1 MLSFVSCIKY
11 TVLYYLEPGATH
23 LRSRSRVDSAAR
35 HRCGIREPRDL
46 DREEAVAQAVRG
58 YTQTLAVRR
67 RGRGRGERGP
77 KEGSFDRTSLRHRT
91 CRFLIAPCHHSQM
104 QAATRLRRWHL
115 RSLRGTR
122 RPHPRRRDASPKPL
136 FKFDLGFN
144 LQKKNF
150 QLFKTAGS
158 VHYGWLCHMIPF
170 VNFENLNFDSAR

>member
-1 MLSFVSCIKY
+1 MRVTLNMLSFVSCIKY

-122 RPHPRRRDASPKPL
+122 RPHPRRRDASPSL
-136 FKFDLGFN
+136 CSN
-144 LQKKNF
+144 LIWVSTCKKKTSNCLKR
-150 QLFKTAGS
+150 QVLCTTAGY
-158 VHYGWLCHMIPF
+158 VT
-170 VNFENLNFDSAR
+170 